1 LLEEGDLL
9 LIYKNITLKGN
20 EIIKL
25 KNKIKGDYNIPA
37 KFVKY
42 TKNNKLKIL
51 ISKNYKNILSANTL
65 YTIEYIICREVT
77 EEDYNY
83 F

>member
-1 LLEEGDLL
+1 MLEEGDLL
-9 LIYKNITLKGN
+9 LIYKNINLKGN

-51 ISKNYKNILSANTL
+51 ISKNYKNILSANKL
-65 YTIEYIICREVT
+65 YTIEYILCREVT

>member
-51 ISKNYKNILSANTL
+51 ISKNYKNILSAYKL
-65 YTIEYIICREVT
+65 YTIEYILCREVT

>member
-51 ISKNYKNILSANTL
+51 ISKNYKNILSANKL
-65 YTIEYIICREVT
+65 YTIEYILCREVT

>member
-9 LIYKNITLKGN
+9 LKYKNITLKGN

-51 ISKNYKNILSANTL
+51 ISKNYKK
-65 YTIEYIICREVT
+65 
-77 EEDYNY
+77 Y
-83 F
+83 FIS